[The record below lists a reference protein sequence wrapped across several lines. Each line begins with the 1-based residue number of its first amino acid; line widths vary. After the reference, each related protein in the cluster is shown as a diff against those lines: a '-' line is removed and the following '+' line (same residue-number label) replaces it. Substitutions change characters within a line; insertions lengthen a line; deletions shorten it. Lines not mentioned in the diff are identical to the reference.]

1 MAVESSVVVSGE
13 TVDQCSN
20 GQHIQKLVLY
30 LAMLLVLCVAS
41 TYIFGNFFG
50 LLLLFQFNIFTSTLL
65 LGKFSELKIASLIDP
80 NSLLSWPTVP
90 RSNWNTKPPCSS

>member
-1 MAVESSVVVSGE
+1 MAVKSSMVVGE

-41 TYIFGNFFG
+41 TYIFGSFFG

-80 NSLLSWPTVP
+80 NSLLSWSTVP
-90 RSNWNTKPPCSS
+90 GSNWNTKPPCSS